1 MNTPSQITVSVLTL
15 PPAGTYRGSV
25 VLTPN
30 SVGLPA
36 ITVPVTLNVVAT
48 AAPKPTVAA
57 NGVVNAASF
66 KPGVT
71 ANALV
76 TIQGTNLASTTDDWN
91 KAIGSGQLPTSL
103 DGVTVVFNGKPGYI
117 TYISPTQINVL
128 APDVSA
134 GTASILVT
142 NLGANSGIVNVPS
155 SLPGPPSSSGRP
167 TSPWPRARTTPTRSR
182 QAPLRR

>member
-1 MNTPSQITVSVLTL
+1 MTLLPSGVKIHVALGVTDMRKGLDGLAMLVQGTLKQDPFSGHLFACRGRKADTIKLLYWDGTGLCLFTKRLQRGRFIWPHITTP
-15 PPAGTYRGSV
+15 GGSV

-48 AAPKPTVAA
+48 AAPKPAVAA
-57 NGVVNAASF
+57 NGVVNGASF

-103 DGVTVVFNGKPGYI
+103 DGVTVVFNGKPG
-117 TYISPTQINVL
+117 
-128 APDVSA
+128 
-134 GTASILVT
+134 
-142 NLGANSGIVNVPS
+142 
-155 SLPGPPSSSGRP
+155 
-167 TSPWPRARTTPTRSR
+167 
-182 QAPLRR
+182 